1 HFLVRAYDAAS
12 GELLWTDQPGGIQGG
27 GITVGGGQ
35 AFVAGFFRGTVRAY
49 DAVGGQLRWE
59 SDFPGEASPVAWAG
73 GRVFVGGTSP
83 HPVPPITAF
92 DWLLNA
98 YDVR

>member
-1 HFLVRAYDAAS
+1 M
-12 GELLWTDQPGGIQGG
+12 
-27 GITVGGGQ
+27 GGGQ

-59 SDFPGEASPVAWAG
+59 SDFPGEARPVAWAG
-73 GRVFVGGTSP
+73 GRVFVGGTSR